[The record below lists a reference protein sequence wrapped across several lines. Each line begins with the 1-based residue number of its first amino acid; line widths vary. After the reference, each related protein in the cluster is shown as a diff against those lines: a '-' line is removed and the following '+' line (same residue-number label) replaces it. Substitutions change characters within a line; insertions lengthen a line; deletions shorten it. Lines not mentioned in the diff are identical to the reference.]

1 MATAGRGPRERS
13 ANAVFAFDGGFI
25 PAAIVNG
32 RARSCEKRRAMT
44 GAQDAI
50 PRTTVAASQA
60 TLLNCLALA
69 RRRDTEGVA
78 LLEFD
83 RRRRAADGTAGGQQ
97 VEVVGLGR
105 DATGAGGAAHS
116 PVKHARPDDD
126 CRSDVEVGLGSATGS
141 EDVEL
146 SVLPVLRQIE

>member
-1 MATAGRGPRERS
+1 
-13 ANAVFAFDGGFI
+13 
-25 PAAIVNG
+25 
-32 RARSCEKRRAMT
+32 MT

-78 LLEFD
+78 LLELD

-146 SVLPVLRQIE
+146 SVLPVLRQIEDTVRLQGVDIVASRLQRDRIHAALGPARQV